1 MVALVVT
8 NLLFETGFLDLLEP
22 YDCVM
27 ANRGSK
33 KRRLINEKMYISNTT
48 KLSSRKPDKC

>member
-1 MVALVVT
+1 MVTFHEFHQHIVALVVT

-33 KRRLINEKMYISNTT
+33 KKTT
-48 KLSSRKPDKC
+48 Y

>member
-1 MVALVVT
+1 MVTFHEFHQHIVALVVT
-8 NLLFETGFLDLLEP
+8 NLLFETAFLNLLEP

-33 KRRLINEKMYISNTT
+33 KKMIY
-48 KLSSRKPDKC
+48 